1 MPKKTSKKKEK
12 LSIWSWVCTLYNII
26 LFAEVWRCN
35 ANQKTNLIITLC
47 SMFFLGGMLGTRR
60 PTSVFFFLQ
69 LLSTVL
75 PQRSIH
81 IYQLT
86 FIFIYQCIYIH
97 LSMYL
102 YWWINW
108 DGKQWYHSRGFTF
121 WWWLEKV
128 IRGKDKTNIN
138 KLIMM
143 DCAANIFTV
152 MIHTFNQTPLIKLRS
167 TFLRWHN
174 PVSLTSGFVHYK
186 HAAAIYFTVVIIDF
200 HLMR

>member
-1 MPKKTSKKKEK
+1 MSHAKKLRKKGKAFN
-12 LSIWSWVCTLYNII
+12 VFPRRDVGHTPTNI
-26 LFAEVWRCN
+26 C
-35 ANQKTNLIITLC
+35 
-47 SMFFLGGMLGTRR
+47 
-60 PTSVFFFLQ
+60 
-69 LLSTVL
+69 LLLLAIVVNCLAAKVNSYL
-75 PQRSIH
+75 PIN
-81 IYQLT
+81 
-86 FIFIYQCIYIH
+86 IYIH

>member
-1 MPKKTSKKKEK
+1 MSHAKKNFEKKGKAFNLVLSVYIVQHYLVCRSLKMQCESKDK
-12 LSIWSWVCTLYNII
+12 SDNNTLFNVFPRRDVGHTPTNI
-26 LFAEVWRCN
+26 C
-35 ANQKTNLIITLC
+35 
-47 SMFFLGGMLGTRR
+47 
-60 PTSVFFFLQ
+60 
-69 LLSTVL
+69 LLLLAIVVNCLAAKVNSYL
-75 PQRSIH
+75 PIN
-81 IYQLT
+81 
-86 FIFIYQCIYIH
+86 IYIH

-108 DGKQWYHSRGFTF
+108 DGKQWTVWCHSRGFTF

>member
-1 MPKKTSKKKEK
+1 MSHAKKNFEKKGKAFNLVLSVYIVQHYLVCRSLKMQCESKDK
-12 LSIWSWVCTLYNII
+12 SDNNTLFNVFPRRDVGHTPTNI
-26 LFAEVWRCN
+26 C
-35 ANQKTNLIITLC
+35 
-47 SMFFLGGMLGTRR
+47 
-60 PTSVFFFLQ
+60 
-69 LLSTVL
+69 LLLLAIVVNCLAAKVNSYL
-75 PQRSIH
+75 PIN
-81 IYQLT
+81 
-86 FIFIYQCIYIH
+86 IYIH

-186 HAAAIYFTVVIIDF
+186 HAAAIYFTIVIIDF

>member
-1 MPKKTSKKKEK
+1 MSHAKKTSKKGKAFNLV
-12 LSIWSWVCTLYNII
+12 LSVYIVQHYLVCRSLKMQCESKDKSENNTLFNVFPRRDVGHTPTNI
-26 LFAEVWRCN
+26 C
-35 ANQKTNLIITLC
+35 
-47 SMFFLGGMLGTRR
+47 
-60 PTSVFFFLQ
+60 
-69 LLSTVL
+69 LLLLAIVVNCLAAKVNSYL
-75 PQRSIH
+75 PIN
-81 IYQLT
+81 
-86 FIFIYQCIYIH
+86 IYIH

-143 DCAANIFTV
+143 DCAANIFIV